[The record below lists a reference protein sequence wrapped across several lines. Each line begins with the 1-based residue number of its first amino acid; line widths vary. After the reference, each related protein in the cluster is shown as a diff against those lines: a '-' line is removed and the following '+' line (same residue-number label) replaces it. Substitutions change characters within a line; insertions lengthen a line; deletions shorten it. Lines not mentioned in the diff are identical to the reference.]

1 MPTPNDNR
9 TPGQLRAAELKA
21 EAARADRRRRSI
33 LIVSVLVAAAI
44 LVAFFVSLALK
55 KKATSAPLVA
65 FAAPAAADVPGLVSG
80 AGLTMLPNEGGTK
93 FHIHSHL
100 QVSDNGQDVVVPA
113 EIGVQPGV
121 ALSPLHTHDASG
133 AVHVESPVTADF
145 TLGEFFKEWAVPLTP
160 TCVSTKCADA
170 THELKV
176 WVNGTPFTGD
186 PNTITLADKQ
196 DITVAYLDK
205 GKSFTPEKF
214 DFAAAKL

>member
-1 MPTPNDNR
+1 MPTSNDKR

-33 LIVSVLVAAAI
+33 AIVAGLVVLAI
-44 LVAFFVSLALK
+44 VVTFFLSLVFK
-55 KKATSAPLVA
+55 KKATDASQVA
-65 FAAPAAADVPGLVSG
+65 FAAPAAADVPGLVRG
-80 AGLTMLPNEGGTK
+80 AGLTMLPNELSTK

-100 QVSDNGQDVVVPA
+100 QVSDNGRDVVIPA

-145 TLGEFFKEWAVPLTP
+145 TLGQFFKEWAVPLTT
-160 TCVSTKCADA
+160 TCVGTKCADA
-170 THELKV
+170 THELKA
-176 WVNGTPFTGD
+176 WVNGAPFTGD

-205 GKSFTPEKF
+205 GKSFIPAKF
-214 DFAAAKL
+214 DFAAAHL